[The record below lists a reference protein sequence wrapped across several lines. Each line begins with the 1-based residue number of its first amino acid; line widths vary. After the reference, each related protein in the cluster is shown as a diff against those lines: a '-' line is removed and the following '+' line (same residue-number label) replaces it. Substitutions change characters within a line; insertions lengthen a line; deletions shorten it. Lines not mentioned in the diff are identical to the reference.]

1 MLGTTM
7 TTNNIPFGVPDPD
20 EIARLANAFFA
31 GWPGNA
37 PGGGGVPPA
46 PGGSVATA
54 PAQGVVGDPHG
65 PPTGKDLLV
74 PLESPRIEE
83 AKTPEPA
90 SPDTAAP
97 PRTSS
102 LATFDAFAFSPFL
115 APSPVQPG
123 VRTIGIGSAGLA
135 QDFPILGQ
143 RINGHRLI
151 WLDNAA
157 TTQKPQCVID
167 RLSQFYETE
176 NSNVHRAAHT
186 LAARATDAYEAA
198 REKVRRFLGAGSTS
212 EIVFVRGA
220 TEAINLV
227 AQAWGRANVKAGD
240 EIIITWLEHHAN
252 IVPWQQLCAAT
263 GAHLRVVPV
272 DDSGT
277 LRLDEYEKLFTSR
290 TKFVS
295 ATHVSNALGTINP
308 VAELV
313 SIAHSHNVPIL
324 IDGAQ
329 AVSHQRVNVTAL
341 DADFY
346 VFSGHKVFGP
356 TGIGVLYGKKALL
369 ESLPPWQGGGN
380 MIADVTFER
389 TVYQKPPARFE
400 AGTGNIAD
408 AVGLGAALDYLDRVG
423 MERITA
429 QEGLL
434 LEYGARDL
442 ARIPGLRIIGSAPH
456 RAGVLSFV
464 IEGHRPEDISKALDR
479 RGIAVR
485 AGHHCAQPIL
495 RRFGVES
502 TVRASLALYNT
513 HEDLEALTQALY
525 DLK

>member
-252 IVPWQQLCAAT
+252 ISFAP
-263 GAHLRVVPV
+263 
-272 DDSGT
+272 
-277 LRLDEYEKLFTSR
+277 
-290 TKFVS
+290 
-295 ATHVSNALGTINP
+295 
-308 VAELV
+308 
-313 SIAHSHNVPIL
+313 
-324 IDGAQ
+324 
-329 AVSHQRVNVTAL
+329 
-341 DADFY
+341 
-346 VFSGHKVFGP
+346 
-356 TGIGVLYGKKALL
+356 
-369 ESLPPWQGGGN
+369 
-380 MIADVTFER
+380 
-389 TVYQKPPARFE
+389 PPAPTCAWSRL
-400 AGTGNIAD
+400 TT
-408 AVGLGAALDYLDRVG
+408 AVPYVWTNTKNSSRRAPSLYRRRTCRMRWERSTPSPNWCRSHTATTCRSSS
-423 MERITA
+423 MERRPCPI
-429 QEGLL
+429 
-434 LEYGARDL
+434 
-442 ARIPGLRIIGSAPH
+442 SA
-456 RAGVLSFV
+456 
-464 IEGHRPEDISKALDR
+464 
-479 RGIAVR
+479 
-485 AGHHCAQPIL
+485 
-495 RRFGVES
+495 
-502 TVRASLALYNT
+502 
-513 HEDLEALTQALY
+513 
-525 DLK
+525 

>member
-90 SPDTAAP
+90 SPDKAAP

-123 VRTIGIGSAGLA
+123 VRPIGIGSGGLA

-240 EIIITWLEHHAN
+240 EITYDYCLYDGGDDEAICNCGAKNCRGTMYSPEEIKRRK
-252 IVPWQQLCAAT
+252 AA
-263 GAHLRVVPV
+263 AR
-272 DDSGT
+272 
-277 LRLDEYEKLFTSR
+277 K
-290 TKFVS
+290 
-295 ATHVSNALGTINP
+295 AA
-308 VAELV
+308 
-313 SIAHSHNVPIL
+313 
-324 IDGAQ
+324 
-329 AVSHQRVNVTAL
+329 
-341 DADFY
+341 
-346 VFSGHKVFGP
+346 
-356 TGIGVLYGKKALL
+356 KKAAPAKRGRHK
-369 ESLPPWQGGGN
+369 SGSRPP
-380 MIADVTFER
+380 
-389 TVYQKPPARFE
+389 K
-400 AGTGNIAD
+400 
-408 AVGLGAALDYLDRVG
+408 VGA
-423 MERITA
+423 
-429 QEGLL
+429 
-434 LEYGARDL
+434 
-442 ARIPGLRIIGSAPH
+442 
-456 RAGVLSFV
+456 
-464 IEGHRPEDISKALDR
+464 
-479 RGIAVR
+479 
-485 AGHHCAQPIL
+485 
-495 RRFGVES
+495 
-502 TVRASLALYNT
+502 
-513 HEDLEALTQALY
+513 
-525 DLK
+525 